1 MKRLLLRSVALT
13 ACVLLT
19 MTACS
24 GQKSSEADAVK
35 LGTAYKET
43 QYNVRQEA
51 WSNEEQAVNERLK
64 PFLSSERYEK
74 LLANRE
80 GYFPLF
86 MAKDYESTVSVR
98 SVSFKPAEH
107 TKDTLEFTYSLELE
121 LSNGK
126 SQTQVEKTGQM
137 GFKKENGEW
146 KIYRDIDEKLQVKDF
161 PAK

>member
-1 MKRLLLRSVALT
+1 MKRLLLRSVGLT
-13 ACVLLT
+13 ACLLLT

-24 GQKSSEADAVK
+24 GQKSSETDAVK

-51 WSNEEQAVNERLK
+51 WSDDEQAVNERLK
-64 PFLSSERYEK
+64 PFLTGERYEK

-80 GYFPLF
+80 GYYPLF
-86 MAKDYESTVSVR
+86 LAKNSESTVSLH
-98 SVSFKPAEH
+98 SISFQPAEH
-107 TKDTLEFTYSLELE
+107 TGETLEFTYTLQLG

-126 SQTQVEKTGQM
+126 GQTKVEKAGQM

-146 KIYRDIDEKLQVKDF
+146 KIYRDSEEKLQEKDF
-161 PAK
+161 PAN